1 MSSFAKRFW
10 PFFCLGDKQGV
21 LFFIADFTPC
31 FFLTS
36 WQISRRV
43 FELIRSEG
51 SCNSSPEHGKEPEF
65 SKKKGGG
72 GGGSSTYCL
81 VADDDDDDVDKDKSR
96 PFEMYKRRT
105 TVFVTRQVFLDVV
118 CDALAEYKYVGR
130 DQRADLIL
138 ACRYISQLLGYIIYF
153 DMFCQQKRMAYE
165 FAFVW
170 WLSHILFV
178 LMHYI
183 C

>member
-1 MSSFAKRFW
+1 MLYVKSLYELLCQADKLCFLYFAI
-10 PFFCLGDKQGV
+10 C
-21 LFFIADFTPC
+21 
-31 FFLTS
+31 

-65 SKKKGGG
+65 AKKS
-72 GGGSSTYCL
+72 GGSTNCL
-81 VADDDDDDVDKDKSR
+81 VADDVDKDKSK

-105 TVFVTRQVFLDVV
+105 TVVVSRQVFLDVV

-138 ACRYISQLLGYIIYF
+138 ACR
-153 DMFCQQKRMAYE
+153 
-165 FAFVW
+165 
-170 WLSHILFV
+170 
-178 LMHYI
+178 
-183 C
+183 

>member
-1 MSSFAKRFW
+1 MN
-10 PFFCLGDKQGV
+10 
-21 LFFIADFTPC
+21 C
-31 FFLTS
+31 FFPYF

-65 SKKKGGG
+65 SKKAGA
-72 GGGSSTYCL
+72 GSAYCL
-81 VADDDDDDVDKDKSR
+81 VADDVDKDKSK

-105 TVFVTRQVFLDVV
+105 TVFVTRQIFLDVV

-138 ACRYISQLLGYIIYF
+138 ACR
-153 DMFCQQKRMAYE
+153 
-165 FAFVW
+165 
-170 WLSHILFV
+170 
-178 LMHYI
+178 
-183 C
+183 